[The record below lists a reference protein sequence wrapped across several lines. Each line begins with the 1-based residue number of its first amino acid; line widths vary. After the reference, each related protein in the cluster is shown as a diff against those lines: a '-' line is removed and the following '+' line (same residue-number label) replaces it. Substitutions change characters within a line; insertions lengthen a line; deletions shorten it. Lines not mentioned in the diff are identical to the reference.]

1 MVAVSSKQVRVGTME
16 ELKSRGCIVVSGS
29 GHAIAVFPHEK
40 GAFAVDNRC
49 PHMGFP
55 LDRGTVRDGILTCHW
70 HHARVD
76 LCSGGTFDPF
86 ADDVP
91 AFNVTVSKGIVWV
104 DPSPMP
110 IDRVEHWHS
119 RLKVG
124 LEDNIRLI
132 IAKSVLGLDSVGC
145 DYTAAL
151 EAGSHFG
158 MTYSNEGW
166 GQAMSILTCAANLLP
181 DLDEEDRLLAM
192 YQGLRHVAT
201 ECAGKPPRFAG
212 DPLPAGETRSEV
224 FNKWFRSFVE
234 VRNEDGAE
242 RCLRSAIEVGL
253 PQSDISDIV
262 FGAITDHIY
271 LDAGH
276 TLDFANKSFE
286 LLDHIG
292 WDHAGAVLSSLVHG
306 MATARRSEELNSWR
320 SPIDISS
327 LVWKAREALPS
338 ALEEGQ
344 RRKVAWDKEDD
355 LADVM
360 LRDCPSASLD
370 AILEAISE
378 GATPEQMGSAV
389 AYAAFLRMAR
399 FHTSNEF
406 NDWDTVHNTLT
417 AANAVHPALK
427 RAPTVNLLRAV
438 LDTAMSVYLDRFLN
452 IPAQRMPESSG
463 IGLDIEDTVQVLFDH
478 MDMQHNVEEVSA
490 LIAGSLTE
498 QDKGGRIVAALG
510 HAMLREDSGF
520 HLFQIMDAAIQQY
533 RERRGTHSGTDV
545 LIGMSRYLAA
555 HTPTSRAVGQTFMI
569 AQRLHRGEAL
579 YADGPADDRAEN

>member
-1 MVAVSSKQVRVGTME
+1 M
-16 ELKSRGCIVVSGS
+16 
-29 GHAIAVFPHEK
+29 
-40 GAFAVDNRC
+40 
-49 PHMGFP
+49 
-55 LDRGTVRDGILTCHW
+55 
-70 HHARVD
+70 
-76 LCSGGTFDPF
+76 
-86 ADDVP
+86 
-91 AFNVTVSKGIVWV
+91 
-104 DPSPMP
+104 
-110 IDRVEHWHS
+110 
-119 RLKVG
+119 
-124 LEDNIRLI
+124 
-132 IAKSVLGLDSVGC
+132 
-145 DYTAAL
+145 
-151 EAGSHFG
+151 
-158 MTYSNEGW
+158 
-166 GQAMSILTCAANLLP
+166 
-181 DLDEEDRLLAM
+181 
-192 YQGLRHVAT
+192 
-201 ECAGKPPRFAG
+201 
-212 DPLPAGETRSEV
+212 
-224 FNKWFRSFVE
+224 
-234 VRNEDGAE
+234 
-242 RCLRSAIEVGL
+242 
-253 PQSDISDIV
+253 
-262 FGAITDHIY
+262 
-271 LDAGH
+271 
-276 TLDFANKSFE
+276 
-286 LLDHIG
+286 
-292 WDHAGAVLSSLVHG
+292 
-306 MATARRSEELNSWR
+306 
-320 SPIDISS
+320 
-327 LVWKAREALPS
+327 
-338 ALEEGQ
+338 
-344 RRKVAWDKEDD
+344 AWDKEDD

-417 AANAVHPALK
+417 AANAVHQALK

-463 IGLDIEDTVQVLFDH
+463 IGSDIEDTVQVLFDH

-498 QDKGGRIVAALG
+498 QDKGDRIVAALG

-533 RERRGTHSGTDV
+533 RERRGTHSGMDV

>member
-1 MVAVSSKQVRVGTME
+1 MTLVGSKQVRVGTID
-16 ELKSRGCIVVSGS
+16 ELKSRGCIVVSGD
-29 GHAIAVFPHEK
+29 GHAIAVFHNDG

-55 LDRGTVRDGILTCHW
+55 LEKGTVRDGILTCHW
-70 HHARVD
+70 HHTRFD

-86 ADDVP
+86 ADDVA
-91 AFNVTVSKGIVWV
+91 AFNVTVSEGVVWV
-104 DPSPMP
+104 DPSPTP
-110 IDRVEHWHS
+110 KDRVEHWHS

-124 LEDNIRLI
+124 LEDNNRLI

-151 EAGSHFG
+151 KAGSNFG

-166 GQAMSILTCAANLLP
+166 GQAMSILTCAGNLLP
-181 DLDEEDRLLAM
+181 DLDEGDRLLAM

-201 ECAGKPPRFAG
+201 ECAGKPPRFVV
-212 DPLPAGETRSEV
+212 DPLPAGEARPEI

-242 RCLRSAIEVGL
+242 RCLRSAIDVGL
-253 PQSDISDIV
+253 SQSDISDML
-262 FGAITDHIY
+262 FAAITDHIY
-271 LDAGH
+271 LDSGH
-276 TLDFANKSFE
+276 TLDFANKAFE

-292 WDHAGAVLSSLVHG
+292 WDQAGPVLSSLVHG
-306 MATARRSEELNSWR
+306 MVTARRSEELSSWI

-327 LVWKAREALPS
+327 LVWKARKALPS

-344 RRKVAWDKEDD
+344 TRKVKWDKEDD
-355 LADVM
+355 LSDVI
-360 LRDCPSASLD
+360 LGECPSASLD
-370 AILEAISE
+370 AILESISE
-378 GATPEQMGSAV
+378 GASPEQMGSAV

-417 AANAVHPALK
+417 AANAVHQALK
-427 RAPTVNLLRAV
+427 RAPTMFLLRAV
-438 LDTAMSVYLDRFLN
+438 LDTAMSIYLDRFLN
-452 IPAQRMPESSG
+452 VPAQKIPESSG
-463 IGLDIEDTVQVLFDH
+463 IESDIDDTVQSLLDL
-478 MDMQHNVEEVSA
+478 MNMQHNVEETSA
-490 LIAGSLTE
+490 LIAGALTDE
-498 QDKGGRIVAALG
+498 GNGDRIIAALG

-520 HLFQIMDAAIQQY
+520 HLFQIMEAAIQQY
-533 RERRGTHSGTDV
+533 RGRRGTHSGTNV
-545 LIGMSRYLAA
+545 LIGMSRFLAA

-569 AQRLHRGEAL
+569 AQRLHLGEAL
-579 YADGPADDRAEN
+579 YADEPADE

>member
-1 MVAVSSKQVRVGTME
+1 
-16 ELKSRGCIVVSGS
+16 
-29 GHAIAVFPHEK
+29 
-40 GAFAVDNRC
+40 
-49 PHMGFP
+49 
-55 LDRGTVRDGILTCHW
+55 
-70 HHARVD
+70 
-76 LCSGGTFDPF
+76 
-86 ADDVP
+86 
-91 AFNVTVSKGIVWV
+91 
-104 DPSPMP
+104 
-110 IDRVEHWHS
+110 
-119 RLKVG
+119 
-124 LEDNIRLI
+124 
-132 IAKSVLGLDSVGC
+132 
-145 DYTAAL
+145 
-151 EAGSHFG
+151 
-158 MTYSNEGW
+158 
-166 GQAMSILTCAANLLP
+166 MSILTCAANLLP

-201 ECAGKPPRFAG
+201 ECAGKPPRFAV
-212 DPLPAGETRSEV
+212 DPLPVGETRSEV

-242 RCLRSAIEVGL
+242 RCLRSAIDVGL
-253 PQSDISDIV
+253 PQSDISDMI

-417 AANAVHPALK
+417 AANAVHQALK

-463 IGLDIEDTVQVLFDH
+463 IGSDIEDTVQVLFDH
-478 MDMQHNVEEVSA
+478 MDMQ
-490 LIAGSLTE
+490 LTW
-498 QDKGGRIVAALG
+498 
-510 HAMLREDSGF
+510 
-520 HLFQIMDAAIQQY
+520 
-533 RERRGTHSGTDV
+533 RRSP
-545 LIGMSRYLAA
+545 LL
-555 HTPTSRAVGQTFMI
+555 
-569 AQRLHRGEAL
+569 
-579 YADGPADDRAEN
+579 